1 MLGTSHGMW
10 AVFELRPGGRA
21 ELRYAPFDEQGRLLV
36 APLTIGEFA
45 SAGDA
50 RFAADAYEAEEPPAL
65 PDDLAD
71 TLFPG
76 GGEVEILAP
85 GGCAFLLSL
94 SEEAV
99 TLSHPEGDVRI
110 EWARLNQPRTSGDG
124 PEYARPP
131 GHEEPA
137 ELDLAIMLRLVNL
150 LTAQ

>member
-1 MLGTSHGMW
+1 MLETPHGMW

-21 ELRYAPFDEQGRLLV
+21 ELRYAPFDEQGRLPV

-50 RFAADAYEAEEPPAL
+50 RFAADAYEAEEPPEL

-71 TLFPG
+71 TLFPE

-85 GGCAFLLSL
+85 GGRAFLLSL
-94 SEEAV
+94 SDEAV
-99 TLSHPEGDVRI
+99 ILSHPEGSARI
-110 EWARLNQPRTSGDG
+110 EWARLDQPRTSGDG

-150 LTAQ
+150 MAVR